1 MKKKSGTKHRNVK
14 QQYIIIPVD
23 ILRDIVLMRALEKEE
38 ELDAAINAM
47 VDYVNQHLE
56 DIQ

>member
-23 ILRDIVLMRALEKEE
+23 ILRDIMLMRALEREE

-56 DIQ
+56 EIQ

>member
-23 ILRDIVLMRALEKEE
+23 ILRNIVLMRALEREE

-56 DIQ
+56 EIQ